1 MKKKNSLLFQIYC
14 FSLTFILNIL
24 TKIVR
29 NSIGRFRGLGPT
41 IVVCPATLME
51 QWVKHFH
58 EWWPFFRVV
67 VLHHSGGYNGNKK
80 NISR

>member
-1 MKKKNSLLFQIYC
+1 LI
-14 FSLTFILNIL
+14 
-24 TKIVR
+24 
-29 NSIGRFRGLGPT
+29 IGRFRGLGPT

-67 VLHHSGGYNGNKK
+67 VLHHSGGYNGK
-80 NISR
+80 

>member
-1 MKKKNSLLFQIYC
+1 MLYQIYIA
-14 FSLTFILNIL
+14 SILHYIKYINYNL
-24 TKIVR
+24 
-29 NSIGRFRGLGPT
+29 IGRFRGLGPT

-80 NISR
+80 NISQ